1 VHERYETREDKS
13 EKDFSYGL
21 RFASKMVLAPL
32 LATSFESLVS
42 NKAEGIRFYGPEKYF
57 KLEGKGFGNVLH
69 KITGPAVSVFFN
81 LSYIQ
86 LSIYTTTTTFTET
99 HFLNVILYCS
109 CSNQHK
115 L

>member
-1 VHERYETREDKS
+1 MHERYETREDKS

-81 LSYIQ
+81 PPIHVSNYRYIPRQ
-86 LSIYTTTTTFTET
+86 PRSLKHTF
-99 HFLNVILYCS
+99 
-109 CSNQHK
+109 
-115 L
+115 